1 MCKNFSLIATKKPLT
16 RRKWDK
22 VSIYFSIFEWENLH
36 FYHKNPFST
45 WQLVNFIT
53 QILKSK
59 NLSPVFLVI
68 WCIIWGFVCTFYKAF
83 LIFCFEW
90 LEILGFRLSRFSQA
104 TGFFDGIRGNILSI
118 LRALHTFQI
127 SMRDMNG
134 HIHSWIFLKL
144 TLLIIL
150 NSFSLWYWCPTE
162 VLPFYSSLDFSFL

>member
-16 RRKWDK
+16 RRKWDI

-68 WCIIWGFVCTFYKAF
+68 RCIIWGFVCTFYKAF